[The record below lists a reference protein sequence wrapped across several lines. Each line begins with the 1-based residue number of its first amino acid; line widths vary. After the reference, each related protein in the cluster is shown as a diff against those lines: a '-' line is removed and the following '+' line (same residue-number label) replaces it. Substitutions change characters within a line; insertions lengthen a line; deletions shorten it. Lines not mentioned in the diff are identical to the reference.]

1 MYYVVLGVTYIP
13 IIIFKKFLNRVLE
26 LPYAKIPCQR
36 SHRLRGAWTSKFRTL
51 RMNIFMKTKGP
62 KKSCLS

>member
-26 LPYAKIPCQR
+26 SYLMLKFHVSVVIDCVE
-36 SHRLRGAWTSKFRTL
+36 RGQANFEL
-51 RMNIFMKTKGP
+51 CG
-62 KKSCLS
+62 